1 MSKGRLVID
10 VGEERR
16 NRLKSL
22 LYAKGKLMKDWLI
35 EQIDKFIKESE
46 VKK

>member
-10 VGEERR
+10 VGEDRR

-22 LYAKGKLMKDWLI
+22 LYAKGKSVKDWFV
-35 EQIDKFIKESE
+35 EQIDKFLKESE
-46 VKK
+46 GK

>member
-10 VGEERR
+10 VGEDRR

-22 LYAKGKLMKDWLI
+22 LYAKGKLMKDWFI
-35 EQIDKFIKESE
+35 EQIDKFIKDESE
-46 VKK
+46 VK